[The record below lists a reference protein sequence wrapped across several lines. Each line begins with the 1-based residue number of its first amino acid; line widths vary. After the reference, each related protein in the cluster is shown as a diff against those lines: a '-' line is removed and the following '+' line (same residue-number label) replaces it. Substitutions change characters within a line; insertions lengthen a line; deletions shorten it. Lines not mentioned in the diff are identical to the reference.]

1 MMRPQMGFGGGLMM
15 QPTPSSNLNGPDRG
29 SNLKEVTK
37 IRKSF
42 PETWLW
48 TNKTTGYF
56 SLLTLSLYVQPFF
69 INAHLSCL
77 TYYYSLCFLLS

>member
-1 MMRPQMGFGGGLMM
+1 MMRPQFAFGGGMM
-15 QPTPSSNLNGPDRG
+15 MPSTPSPNFNGPDRG
-29 SNLKEVTK
+29 SNSKLKEVTK

-56 SLLTLSLYVQPFF
+56 ALLV
-69 INAHLSCL
+69 
-77 TYYYSLCFLLS
+77 